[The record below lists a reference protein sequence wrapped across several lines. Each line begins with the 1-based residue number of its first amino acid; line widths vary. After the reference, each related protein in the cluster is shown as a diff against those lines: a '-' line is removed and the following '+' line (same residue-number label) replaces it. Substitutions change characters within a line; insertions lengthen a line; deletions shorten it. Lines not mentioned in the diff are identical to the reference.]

1 MKTRA
6 EQEQKFWDSF
16 AIKYDDLINNR
27 AFKTYKVLYK
37 FLLADTMETKHL
49 LEIATGTGIHSI
61 DLCKQIPKI
70 TATDLSPEMLK
81 IAIKKSKE
89 NNITNINFLA
99 EDSCNLSFPDK
110 SFDTILASNVLH
122 LLYKPDWAMMEMK
135 RVLKDNGKIIIPTYC
150 HGQNLFTHI
159 ISRLMSLS
167 GFRARSRWSVKGFKK
182 FLNKNGFEL
191 IKFEKIKDTIPLV
204 YAVVQLKN

>member
-1 MKTRA
+1 MNKRIQA
-6 EQEQKFWDSF
+6 EQKYWDSF
-16 AIKYDDLINNR
+16 AGKYDNFVNKK

-49 LEIATGTGIHSI
+49 LEIATGTGTHSI
-61 DLCKQIPKI
+61 DLCKQIPNI

-81 IAIKKSKE
+81 IANEKSRK
-89 NNITNINFLA
+89 NNITNINFQI

-110 SFDTILASNVLH
+110 SFDTILASNILH
-122 LLYKPDWAMMEMK
+122 LLHKPDWALIEMK

-167 GFRARSRWSVKGFKK
+167 GFKARSRWSIKGFRK
-182 FLNKNGFEL
+182 FLNKNDLDL
-191 IKFEKIKDTIPLV
+191 IKFEKVRDTIPLV
-204 YAVVQLKN
+204 YAVVR